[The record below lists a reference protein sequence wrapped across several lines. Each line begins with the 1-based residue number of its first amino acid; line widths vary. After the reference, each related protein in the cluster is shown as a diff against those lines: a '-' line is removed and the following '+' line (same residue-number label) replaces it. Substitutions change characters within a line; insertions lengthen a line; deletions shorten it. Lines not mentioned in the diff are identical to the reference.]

1 MSLQNGILQTEVMGP
16 PNLELALSIGSHW
29 AHNLADGW
37 VCCDRAERVPFL
49 TTPSSPSTQ
58 STARDG
64 EPQARTRHR
73 SRRILE
79 LHGGRSQ
86 ESRQHE
92 KHKPQVPFCVESSR
106 RRVTENDR
114 FCCVCLAYLEQHR
127 LLDSNQTTRYI
138 CHDRPTLCLFDTI
151 KT

>member
-16 PNLELALSIGSHW
+16 PISSW
-29 AHNLADGW
+29 
-37 VCCDRAERVPFL
+37 PFL
-49 TTPSSPSTQ
+49 LARIGPTTWRTGGSAATGLSGCRFSPPSSPSTQ

-114 FCCVCLAYLEQHR
+114 FCCVCLAYLEHRR